1 MKTLKQLTPLLL
13 TSAISL
19 TGAAQD
25 YKPITKF
32 PAQTFNGDILQTRVD
47 QEVDQGAR
55 DYRVEANQYVD
66 NTYDNGRRY
75 AANDHP
81 YKYESH
87 NGTNNDRWDHH
98 QTLGPTQR
106 ASELMGMTVQ
116 NNAGEKLGKVEDL
129 VVDVN
134 SGRVVD
140 VVVSSGGFLGIGS
153 DFSVVPPRALRIDRD
168 QKIAFT
174 DTTKDQW
181 AAAPH
186 FKNDQ
191 WPAMDADYTAKS
203 YTAFGYQPYFD
214 ADSTGRNVRDRDG
227 RNLTPTDQGTS
238 TADLDTTRRIRREIM
253 RDTTLSSNARNVKII
268 TVNGHV
274 TLRGPVDDDAQKAS
288 VEAIAKRISPDSVV
302 DNQLDVKSSTN
313 R

>member
-1 MKTLKQLTPLLL
+1 MKNLKQLTPLLL
-13 TSAISL
+13 TSALSVA
-19 TGAAQD
+19 GAQD

-32 PAQTFNGDILQTRVD
+32 PAQTFNGDVLQSRVD
-47 QEVDQGAR
+47 QDVDQGAR
-55 DYRVEANQYVD
+55 DYRAEHVQYVD
-66 NTYDNGRRY
+66 STTYDNGQRY
-75 AANDHP
+75 AANDERYH
-81 YKYESH
+81 H
-87 NGTNNDRWDHH
+87 GTNEHLGH
-98 QTLGPTQR
+98 YQVLGPTQR
-106 ASELMGMTVQ
+106 ASELIGMTVQ

-153 DFSVVPPRALRIDRD
+153 DFSVVPPRAFRIDRD

-191 WPAMDADYTAKS
+191 WPTMDADYTARS
-203 YTAFGYQPYFD
+203 YTAFGYQPYFE
-214 ADSTGRNVRDRDG
+214 ADSTGRNVRDREG
-227 RNLTPTDQGTS
+227 QNLTPIDQGTS